1 MSARTRSAVLPG
13 ASRSILRRLCLTG
26 VVLVIGAASVLACT
40 PGEDDDHGDSA
51 SSAALELYYTQ
62 KLAWRGCADVAT
74 SPREAEI
81 FGKAPGE
88 CAWLRVPLN
97 YDDPGG
103 AATTVAV
110 LRVAARGTSQGSLLF
125 NPGGPGGSGVLGG
138 LGVVAQL
145 TKSRITE
152 RFDVVG
158 FDPRGVG
165 ATKPAA
171 DCYTEGGKTRG
182 DEVFPL
188 MTMTASLTE
197 EDTRAVFDR
206 CAKGSGGAEA
216 LTQMGT
222 RTTVRDMDVLRA
234 ALGEEKLT
242 FLGQSY
248 GTRLGAVYAEQFPQ
262 RVRAMVLDGAFD
274 PNLGTIERRLSAYEG
289 FQRAFEAMAATCAK
303 AATCP
308 LGTDSTA
315 WTSNFQKIVQPLREK
330 PVPALDQKLDFDTAL
345 GGVMA
350 GLYSPDKWPTVV
362 SGLAQVRQGRG
373 DKLLE
378 LTFDFE
384 GGEANSVVNGNF
396 TEAAFAIN
404 CMDEQRLSP
413 ADTAR
418 LRAKTYE
425 IAPFMNPGG
434 DPAVGARDGCEFWPA
449 PPTLGIPYAQNV
461 KGLPDTLVIS
471 ITGDPTT
478 PHQGAIRLADTLGS
492 ALLTVEGEGHT
503 VVSSGKNTC
512 VDTIA
517 ADYLVDLKLPAK
529 MPTCSV

>member
-1 MSARTRSAVLPG
+1 MSSTSIPVP
-13 ASRSILRRLCLTG
+13 SRPILRRLGFAVVALMACG
-26 VVLVIGAASVLACT
+26 VSVAACT
-40 PGEDDDHGDSA
+40 PGGDPEPGASA
-51 SSAALELYYTQ
+51 SSAALQRYYDQ
-62 KLAWRGCADVAT
+62 KLEWKGCTDFAT

-81 FGKAPGE
+81 LGKAPAK
-88 CAWLRVPLN
+88 CAWLSVPLN
-97 YDDPGG
+97 YDDPQG
-103 AATTVAV
+103 ATTSVAV
-110 LRVAARGTSQGSLLF
+110 LRVAARGQSQGSLLF

-138 LGVVAQL
+138 LGVAAQL

-171 DCYTEGGKTRG
+171 DCYTEGGTTRG
-182 DEVFPL
+182 DQVFPL
-188 MTMTASLTE
+188 LAMTASLTE
-197 EDTRAVFDR
+197 EDTRAVLDR
-206 CAKGSGGAEA
+206 CAKGSGGEKA

-222 RTTVRDMDVLRA
+222 RTTARDMDVLRS

-262 RVRAMVLDGAFD
+262 RVRAMILDGAVD
-274 PNLGTIERRLSAYEG
+274 PTLGTIERRLSAYAG
-289 FQRAFEAMAATCAK
+289 FQRAFEAMAAACAK
-303 AATCP
+303 TANCP
-308 LGTDSTA
+308 LGTDPKA
-315 WTSNFQKIVQPLREK
+315 WTSTFQSILQPLRDK

-350 GLYSPDKWPTVV
+350 GLYSPDKWPTIV

-373 DKLLE
+373 DTLLKLM
-378 LTFDFE
+378 FE
-384 GGEANSVVNGNF
+384 FKGGEPDAVINGNAG
-396 TEAAFAIN
+396 EAGFAIN
-404 CMDEQRLSP
+404 CMDEQRLTP
-413 ADTAR
+413 QDAAR
-418 LRAKTYE
+418 LRVKTYE
-425 IAPFMNPGG
+425 VAPFMNPGG
-434 DPAVGARDGCEFWPA
+434 NPAQGARDGCEFWPA

-478 PHQGAIRLADTLGS
+478 PHQGAVKLADTLGS

-503 VVSSGKNTC
+503 VVSSGKNEC

-517 ADYLVDLKLPAK
+517 ADYLIDLKLPAK